1 LLRLIEVVLPK
12 EGVYKNACVF
22 CGLIIEN
29 QQVEGLQIVKS
40 VNPPHLLMK
49 STKTNDYPP
58 LNDTFAA
65 RMNAPTYTL
74 TPVKETDFLKGGV
87 LLIDKPLNWTSFDVV
102 NKVRR
107 LLLKKYD
114 KRLKVGHAGTLDPLA
129 TGLLVICT
137 GAFTKRI
144 NEFQDGEKEYEGTFV
159 IGATRPSYDKET
171 EINETF
177 PVDHITDE
185 MIQEAKKKFIGEIEQ
200 IPPSYSAIKM
210 GGKRAYES
218 AHKGIEVKMS
228 PRIVYIREMEVKRLD
243 STHIWFRVVCGK
255 GTYIRSLARD
265 FGIALQSGAYLDS
278 LCRTR
283 IGEFRLSQAI
293 SMDEAFDLF
302 AVEAGM

>member
-1 LLRLIEVVLPK
+1 M
-12 EGVYKNACVF
+12 
-22 CGLIIEN
+22 II
-29 QQVEGLQIVKS
+29 
-40 VNPPHLLMK
+40 
-49 STKTNDYPP
+49 
-58 LNDTFAA
+58 
-65 RMNAPTYTL
+65 PTYTL
-74 TPVKETDFLKGGV
+74 VPYKEADFLKGGV
-87 LLIDKPLNWTSFDVV
+87 LLIDKPLDWTSFDVV
-102 NKVRR
+102 NRVRR
-107 LLLKKYD
+107 LLLRKYD

-177 PVDHITDE
+177 PIEHITDE
-185 MIQEAKKKFIGEIEQ
+185 MIQAAAKKFIGEIEQ
-200 IPPSYSAIKM
+200 IPPSYSAIKI

-228 PRIVYIREMEVKRLD
+228 PRTVSIREMEVKRLD
-243 STHIWFRVVCGK
+243 DTHVSFRVVCGK

-265 FGIALQSGAYLDS
+265 FGLALQSGAYLDT

-283 IGEFRLSQAI
+283 IGDFRLTQAI
-293 SMDEAFDLF
+293 TMDEAFDLLGVYP
-302 AVEAGM
+302 AA